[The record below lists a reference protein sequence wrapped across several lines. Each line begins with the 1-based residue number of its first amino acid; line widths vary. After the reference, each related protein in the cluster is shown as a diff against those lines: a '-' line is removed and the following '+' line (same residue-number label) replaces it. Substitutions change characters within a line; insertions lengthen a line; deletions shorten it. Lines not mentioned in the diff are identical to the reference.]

1 MDRPGQGQRSVL
13 CRNNDYIFPWK
24 QHGDPMQLS
33 FGRAPIHGQMCPH
46 AWFHTRLSVR
56 QTVRKGKTVRQA
68 CLPTVYGSTVKSV
81 TQAADPGC
89 LTPLPGDSRSS
100 ESLRMSSISIEK
112 EAGVQGQ
119 KPLSILAFL

>member
-24 QHGDPMQLS
+24 QHGDPRQLS
-33 FGRAPIHGQMCPH
+33 SGRAPVHGQMCPH
-46 AWFHTRLSVR
+46 AWFRTGLSVQ

-68 CLPTVYGSTVKSV
+68 CLPTVYGSTVKAV

-89 LTPLPGDSRSS
+89 LAPLPGDSRSS
-100 ESLRMSSISIEK
+100 EPLRVSSISIEK